1 MNIKQLISQMTLEEK
16 AGLCSGAD
24 YWHTKAVERLQIPSV
39 MMSDGPHGLR
49 KMDLD
54 AEQPDI
60 NNSIRAV
67 CFPTGASTA
76 CSFDRQLIYKMGET
90 LGEECRAEHVAVI
103 LGPAANIKRSPLCGR
118 NFEYFS
124 EDPYLTGE
132 MASNH
137 IQGVQSRGVG
147 TSLKHFCANNQEE
160 RRMTVSANIDER
172 ALREI
177 YLAGFEAAVKQA
189 HPWTVM
195 CSYNRVNG
203 VYASENRR
211 LLTDILRDEWGFDG
225 FVMSDWGAVNDR
237 PKGVAAG
244 LELEMPSSGGVNDSE
259 IVKAVK
265 NGTLSEKDLD
275 RAVER
280 ILNMVER
287 SCSQEDCD
295 SACNWEEH
303 HEIAREIESES
314 MVLLKNDDAIL
325 PLSRNSKIAF
335 IGKFAESPRYQGGGS
350 SHINAFRVT
359 SALEAAKGTANISYA
374 QGYGIADDT
383 IDPVLFDE
391 AVRTAA
397 AAETAVV
404 FAGLPEYMESEG
416 FDRKH
421 MHMPDCQNQ
430 LIEAIAAVQP
440 NTVVVLH
447 NGSPVEMPWID
458 RVKGVLELYLG
469 GQAVGAAAVDVLF
482 GDKNPCGKLAETIPV
497 KLSDNPSYLFFPGE
511 GNCADYREG
520 IFVGYRYYDKKEM
533 AVQFP
538 FGYGLSY
545 TKFEYSDLELSSGSI
560 HDSDIL
566 TVTVKVRNAG
576 SRFGK
581 EIVQL
586 YVSDS
591 QTAMIR
597 PPKELK
603 GFEKV
608 ALNPGEEKTVGFQLD
623 WRAFA
628 YYDTEI
634 NDWSVASGTFTI
646 LIGKSSRNIVL
657 SAPVEVDSQ
666 QAVPHYFTLNSTL
679 GDLISCERAHP
690 FLANLMQFYAPDS
703 SGESNSLGEG
713 TAEMQQ
719 AMYRDMPLR
728 AAVSFTDGRVTR
740 DMLQELIEKVN
751 SL

>member
-189 HPWTVM
+189 YPWTVM

-359 SALEAAKGTANISYA
+359 SALEAAKGAANISYA

-421 MHMPDCQNQ
+421 MRMPDCQNQ

-511 GNCADYREG
+511 SNCADYREG

-623 WRAFA
+623 RRAFA
-628 YYDTEI
+628 YYDTGI

-646 LIGKSSRNIVL
+646 LIGKSSRDIVL

-666 QAVPHYFTLNSTL
+666 QAAPRYFTLNSTL

>member
-1 MNIKQLISQMTLEEK
+1 MNVKELISQMTLKEK

-24 YWHTKAVERLQIPSV
+24 FWHTKAIERLKIPSV
-39 MMSDGPHGLR
+39 MLSDGPHGLR
-49 KMDLD
+49 KMDLE
-54 AEQPDI
+54 AEYPDV
-60 NNSIRAV
+60 NNSIHAV

-90 LGEECRAEHVAVI
+90 LGEECRSEHVAVI

-132 MASNH
+132 MAANQ

-172 ALREI
+172 TLREI
-177 YLAGFEAAVKQA
+177 YLAGFEAAVKQSQ
-189 HPWTVM
+189 PWTVM
-195 CSYNRVNG
+195 CSYNRING

-211 LLTDILRDEWGFDG
+211 LLTDILREEWGFKG
-225 FVMSDWGAVNDR
+225 LVMSDWGAVNDR
-237 PKGVAAG
+237 EKGIPAG
-244 LELEMPSSGGVNDSE
+244 LDLEMPSSGGVNDSE
-259 IVKAVK
+259 IIKAVQS
-265 NGTLSEKDLD
+265 GTLSENDLNG
-275 RAVER
+275 AVER
-280 ILNMVER
+280 ILNMIDR
-287 SCSQEDCD
+287 DCSQEHS
-295 SACNWEEH
+295 SATCNWEEH

-314 MVLLKNDDAIL
+314 IVLLKNEDNIL

-359 SALEAAKGTANISYA
+359 GALEAVKGIADVSYA
-374 QGYGIADDT
+374 QGYSITDDSP
-383 IDPVLFDE
+383 DPVLFDE
-391 AVRTAA
+391 AVKAAA
-397 AAETAVV
+397 AAEMAVI

-421 MHMPDCQNQ
+421 MRMPESQNQ
-430 LIEAIAAVQP
+430 LIEAIVQVQP

-447 NGSPVEMPWID
+447 NGSPVEMPWINL
-458 RVKGVLELYLG
+458 VKGVLELYLG
-469 GQAVGAAAVDVLF
+469 GQAVGAATVDVLF
-482 GDKNPCGKLAETIPV
+482 GVKNPCGKLAETIPV

-511 GNCADYREG
+511 GNCVDYREG

-533 AVQFP
+533 PVQFP

-545 TKFEYSDLELSSGSI
+545 TQFEYSDLELSSGSI
-560 HDSDIL
+560 HDKDIL
-566 TVTVKVRNAG
+566 NVTVKVKNTG
-576 SRFGK
+576 LRFGK
-581 EIVQL
+581 EVVQL
-586 YVSDS
+586 YVASSSNDF
-591 QTAMIR
+591 IH
-597 PPKELK
+597 PVKELK

-623 WRAFA
+623 RRAFA
-628 YYDTEI
+628 YFDTEV
-634 NDWSVASGTFTI
+634 NDWTVKSGMFTI
-646 LIGKSSRNIVL
+646 LIGKSSRNIIL
-657 SAPVEVDSQ
+657 SAPVEVISQ
-666 QAVPHYFTLNSTL
+666 KAAPHYFTLNSTL
-679 GDLISCERAHP
+679 GDLMLCEEAHP
-690 FLANLMQFYAPDS
+690 FISNLLQFYEPTWSEKDD
-703 SGESNSLGEG
+703 SLGAG

-728 AAVSFTDGRVTR
+728 AAISFSDGRITR
-740 DMLQELIEKVN
+740 NMLQELLEKVN